1 MSNLGSYNHSPH
13 KQPELQHLDETPPA
27 TALQAGTDEAVNPT
41 CTSEIIDANTIG
53 NSNEKRRAY
62 HYGRR
67 ETHLKH
73 YLFTKTITMNSLCVF
88 DDSLFS

>member
-1 MSNLGSYNHSPH
+1 MAFMTAALLTVEQRPGI
-13 KQPELQHLDETPPA
+13 TPPA
-27 TALQAGTDEAVNPT
+27 RESFDTMT
-41 CTSEIIDANTIG
+41 ID